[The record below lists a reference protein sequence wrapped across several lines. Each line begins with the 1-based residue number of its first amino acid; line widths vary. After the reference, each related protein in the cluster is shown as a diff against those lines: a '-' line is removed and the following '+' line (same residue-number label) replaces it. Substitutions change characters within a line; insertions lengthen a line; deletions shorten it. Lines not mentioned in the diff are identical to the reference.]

1 MISPV
6 STIADALIAFILS
19 LLRDPATAEEFAAAP
34 TQTMNDNG
42 LEGACL
48 ADVQAVRPVI
58 IDHPSVT
65 PKPPAP
71 PPPNP
76 PEPPNEVVREINR
89 IINQFTSVDAR
100 TTIVDQSVNQNIWT
114 EGGDVTQVFDQ
125 EAVVASGDN
134 AVAAGDDATVVDS
147 DVDITVGDVAIGN
160 TSNDD
165 SFNTTVSGGGD
176 SSSTTAEA
184 AGTSTDAAEVPDA
197 DAATAVAAV
206 TDAVDTVVETTV
218 EAVEPVPE
226 ESAPEEPAP
235 LSTDMTAEET
245 YTETDDSAAPVEEP
259 YFEEPVEDQ

>member
-19 LLRDPATAEEFAAAP
+19 LLRDPSTAEEFAAAP
-34 TQTMNDNG
+34 TQTMADNG

-71 PPPNP
+71 PPPSP

-114 EGGDVTQVFDQ
+114 EGGDVTQIFDQ

-165 SFNTTVSGGGD
+165 SFNTTVSAGD
-176 SSSTTAEA
+176 NSTTTTTEA
-184 AGTSTDAAEVPDA
+184 ASTGGEEPADEA

-218 EAVEPVPE
+218 EVV
-226 ESAPEEPAP
+226 ESAPAESAPAEPAP
-235 LSTDMTAEET
+235 LSTDLTAEET
-245 YTETDDSAAPVEEP
+245 YDDTADSAAPVEEP
-259 YFEEPVEDQ
+259 YFEEPTEEQ